1 MIGDVYLE
9 KQKNGVVMLCI
20 VVSKD
25 RLLKNQSLNNG
36 G

>member
-25 RLLKNQSLNNG
+25 KIVKKPVPK
-36 G
+36 